1 MAVIV
6 FFSRSVEAIVS
17 KHPDQKDAKDS
28 MGRIPLH
35 HACSEEVQTQAFFF
49 YFFFVRVFFVFILLN
64 KLCQCFE
71 RNLFYMRALD
81 ARF

>member
-49 YFFFVRVFFVFILLN
+49 LFLFCSCVFRFYFAQQTLSMLRKKLILHA
-64 KLCQCFE
+64 CIRC
-71 RNLFYMRALD
+71 
-81 ARF
+81 

>member
-1 MAVIV
+1 MAVFFFC

-35 HACSEEVQTQAFFF
+35 HACSEEVQTQALFFF
-49 YFFFVRVFFVFILLN
+49 LFFCSTNFVN
-64 KLCQCFE
+64 ASKETCFTC
-71 RNLFYMRALD
+71 MH
-81 ARF
+81 